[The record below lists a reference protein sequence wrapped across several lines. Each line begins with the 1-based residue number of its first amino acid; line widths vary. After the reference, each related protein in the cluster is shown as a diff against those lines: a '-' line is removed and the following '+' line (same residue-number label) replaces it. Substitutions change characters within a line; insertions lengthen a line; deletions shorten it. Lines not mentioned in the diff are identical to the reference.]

1 MERPNALLD
10 FFRIVLKSYAHTLFS
25 ERYIPALLFLA
36 ATFYDP
42 YIGLFGLL
50 GNIGANAVAALLH
63 TDKNYLQAGVF
74 GINGLLV
81 GISVGLYV
89 PIITEALIVL
99 LISIVLST
107 VIAIG
112 LLSSLTR
119 NRQLPILSIPFI
131 ITTWA
136 VLLALKSIHQ
146 ETPHAVIQPFWL
158 SDSINQ
164 TLADAFPDWLNSFLT
179 SFGST
184 LFQPSV
190 YSGVLVAIG
199 LLIMSRISFLTGVV
213 GGILGIVL
221 HTWIGGDI
229 NTGQPFSSALNY
241 IIIGIGLGGFF
252 VAPNLSSY
260 LYAASGV
267 AIGVLVVNGL
277 NAMLEPFGL
286 PSLVAPF
293 NIVMFIMMYPLRS
306 QILYTSRAGLYL
318 VPLSKVHSPEQNRKW
333 YLEHHGKR
341 SNVHYSLPFYGTWFV
356 YQGEHG
362 HHTHK
367 GTQAYAYDFVV
378 LDNEAKQ
385 FKGFGVALED
395 YYAFGLPV
403 LAPADGRVIAVMNY
417 IQDNPPGVV
426 NEIHNWGNY
435 VIIQHSE
442 TEFTEISHF
451 KYGSLTVNVG
461 DHVKAG
467 QVLGVCGNSGYSP
480 VPHLHIQRQKGPF
493 LAAETVPIKFSNI
506 FIEYDGKLDR
516 KELTALPLGALV
528 SNTES

>member
-1 MERPNALLD
+1 
-10 FFRIVLKSYAHTLFS
+10 
-25 ERYIPALLFLA
+25 
-36 ATFYDP
+36 
-42 YIGLFGLL
+42 
-50 GNIGANAVAALLH
+50 
-63 TDKNYLQAGVF
+63 
-74 GINGLLV
+74 
-81 GISVGLYV
+81 
-89 PIITEALIVL
+89 
-99 LISIVLST
+99 
-107 VIAIG
+107 
-112 LLSSLTR
+112 
-119 NRQLPILSIPFI
+119 
-131 ITTWA
+131 
-136 VLLALKSIHQ
+136 
-146 ETPHAVIQPFWL
+146 
-158 SDSINQ
+158 
-164 TLADAFPDWLNSFLT
+164 
-179 SFGST
+179 
-184 LFQPSV
+184 
-190 YSGVLVAIG
+190 
-199 LLIMSRISFLTGVV
+199 MSRISFLTGVV

-221 HTWIGGDI
+221 HSWIGGDI
-229 NTGQPFSSALNY
+229 NIDQPFSSALNY

-260 LYAASGV
+260 LYAAGGV
-267 AIGVLVVNGL
+267 AVGVLVVNGL
-277 NAMLEPFGL
+277 NVVLQPFGL

-293 NIVMFIMMYPLRS
+293 NIVMFLMMYPLRS

-341 SNVHYSLPFYGTWFV
+341 SKVHYSLPFYGTWFV

-385 FKGFGVALED
+385 FKGFGVALVD

-403 LAPADGRVIAVMNY
+403 LAPAEGRVIAVMNF

-461 DHVKAG
+461 DNVKAG

-493 LAAETVPIKFSNI
+493 LAAETVQLKFSNI
-506 FIEYDGKLDR
+506 FIEHEGKME
-516 KELTALPLGALV
+516 KHELAALPLGALV
-528 SNTES
+528 SNLAS